1 MFHSTRDSRELGWTK
16 DGGPSVKHE
25 LDVVPVVVAHESHSG
40 CPSKLLVFAGHLHRF
55 STDSDFWSP

>member
-1 MFHSTRDSRELGWTK
+1 MI
-16 DGGPSVKHE
+16 HE